1 MKPFLDIVYTDS
13 MIGIFVGMCMFAVL
27 AIKDDTL
34 VCQFDAYFNKGR
46 LLIAHAML
54 ESVFQQGYE
63 KQGRYLYAGHNDGK
77 LCAYVQIVD
86 IPELHQGYVIL
97 QELYFVFQ

>member
-63 KQGRYLYAGHNDGK
+63 KQGEVSVRREQRRGNSVRMFRLSIYRSFIKAM
-77 LCAYVQIVD
+77 
-86 IPELHQGYVIL
+86 
-97 QELYFVFQ
+97 

>member
-34 VCQFDAYFNKGR
+34 VCQFDAYFNKRR

-63 KQGRYLYAGHNDGK
+63 SRGGICTQGTTTGNSVRMFRLSIYRSFIKAM
-77 LCAYVQIVD
+77 
-86 IPELHQGYVIL
+86 
-97 QELYFVFQ
+97 